1 MCARVGACSCSHIL
15 LPVVLLVCCCLL
27 LLLCVLQSHRGLCE
41 GVSALARR
49 VQADRELTNLIRRK
63 FAIKCTTGRG
73 LCVCVGGGDTG
84 GARSGVC
91 CLCFWGLCLWTCLCQ
106 DCITTPS
113 NTHTHHTHPASST
126 TLGAKGFLVV
136 GGGVRGCRGV

>member
-73 LCVCVGGGDTG
+73 LCVCGGGVTLGVPDRACVVYVFG
-84 GARSGVC
+84 GCACGPACVRIASQP
-91 CLCFWGLCLWTCLCQ
+91 LQ
-106 DCITTPS
+106 
-113 NTHTHHTHPASST
+113 THTLTTHILLAVLP
-126 TLGAKGFLVV
+126 LGQRVFWWW
-136 GGGVRGCRGV
+136 GGVRGCRGV